1 MKDSDIKKIAR
12 DIKDSDIEMMY
23 DNVKKLYYDNVIWGL
38 LGKPKP
44 TDCNS
49 SDPDDD
55 INSG

>member
-1 MKDSDIKKIAR
+1 
-12 DIKDSDIEMMY
+12 DIEMMY

>member
-1 MKDSDIKKIAR
+1 MKDSDIKRIAR

-38 LGKPKP
+38 LKPKP